1 MGWVIWYLRRMK
13 REKYKVDRMYQT
25 IKDYSILVQNLPA
38 DVKEPQIYKF
48 FQKWGEVHNISIIR
62 DITETVKLMNA
73 KDKHRSAHAPKF
85 VLTPES
91 EPSNSPSKN
100 VLSYRA
106 EENPPATM
114 DIMGGL
120 TKM

>member
-1 MGWVIWYLRRMK
+1 
-13 REKYKVDRMYQT
+13 MYQT
-25 IKDYSILVQNLPA
+25 IKDYSILVQNLPV

-73 KDKHRSAHAPKF
+73 KDKHRRAHASKF
-85 VLTPES
+85 ELAPES
-91 EPSNSPSKN
+91 DLSNCPSKN
-100 VLSYRA
+100 VMSERA
-106 EENPPATM
+106 EENPPAAW

-120 TKM
+120 TRI